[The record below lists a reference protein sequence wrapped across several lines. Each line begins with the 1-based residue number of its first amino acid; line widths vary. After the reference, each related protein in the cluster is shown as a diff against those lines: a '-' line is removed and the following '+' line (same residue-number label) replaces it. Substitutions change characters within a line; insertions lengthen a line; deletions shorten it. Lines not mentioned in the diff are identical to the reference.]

1 MEEGSNISKC
11 TRVEEPAR
19 QKKITIP
26 KLAILSSPYRF
37 VVQPIVDHV
46 LEIEK
51 QNKDRTIAVVIP
63 QLVEPHCASSRS
75 MCRGT
80 APVSLVR

>member
-1 MEEGSNISKC
+1 
-11 TRVEEPAR
+11 V
-19 QKKITIP
+19 P
-26 KLAILSSPYRF
+26 KLVILSSPYRF

-63 QLVEPHCASSRS
+63 QLIEPHWYDYFLHNQRS
-75 MCRGT
+75 QLLAALMVLKGDRRIVT
-80 APVSLVR
+80 INVPWYLHE